1 MRRSAATVALI
12 ALAAACATNDGRSSA
27 GARDTSTPVARET
40 AATPSVVPRV
50 ETAAPVVV
58 PRVDTT
64 PAPRVTGGPQRPRPE
79 PRASGCGG
87 SFVTVIVKPSAL
99 EGTTLGRVAEQLT
112 ASVGGVVGA
121 PSLSPAIRAFRVQV
135 RDSVEAGRI
144 VERLRTSSRVE
155 SVEREGCRVMLH

>member
-1 MRRSAATVALI
+1 MRRSATT
-12 ALAAACATNDGRSSA
+12 LAVLVVSMACATNDGQSSA
-27 GARDTSTPVARET
+27 AAGDTIAVGRDTIAPAVR
-40 AATPSVVPRV
+40 

-58 PRVDTT
+58 TRVDTT

-99 EGTTLGRVAEQLT
+99 DGTTLRRVAEELT

-135 RDSVEAGRI
+135 RDSAQATRV
-144 VERLRTSSRVE
+144 VERLRGSSGVE
-155 SVEREGCRVMLH
+155 SVERDQCGVRVHY

>member
-1 MRRSAATVALI
+1 MRHSSTTI
-12 ALAAACATNDGRSSA
+12 AVFVLSMACATNDGRSSA
-27 GARDTSTPVARET
+27 AARDTITVARDT
-40 AATPSVVPRV
+40 ITPAVR

-58 PRVDTT
+58 TRADTT

-87 SFVTVIVKPSAL
+87 SFVNVIVKQSAL
-99 EGTTLGRVAEQLT
+99 EGTTLGRVAEELT

-135 RDSVEAGRI
+135 RDSVEAVRM
-144 VERLRTSSRVE
+144 VERLRGASRVE
-155 SVEREGCRVMLH
+155 SVERDQCRVMLH

>member
-1 MRRSAATVALI
+1 MRRSATTLTM
-12 ALAAACATNDGRSSA
+12 LAVSMACATNDGRSNA
-27 GARDTSTPVARET
+27 VARDTMAAARDATTPVVR
-40 AATPSVVPRV
+40 

-58 PRVDTT
+58 TRADTT

-87 SFVTVIVKPSAL
+87 SFVTVIVKQSAL
-99 EGTTLGRVAEQLT
+99 DGTTLGRVAEELT

-135 RDSVEAGRI
+135 RDSSLSA
-144 VERLRTSSRVE
+144 RLVKQLRGSSRVE
-155 SVEREGCRVMLH
+155 SVERDQCGVRVH